1 MRFLENTPSDRQ
13 SSTSV
18 DPEQQSSTSVVQEVT
33 NTSSEVVQE
42 DTPPVAAD
50 ASVHNTIL
58 RELVEPVPGTS
69 TQERS
74 IPQSKSS
81 EKSTIKNTKRKRQKE
96 DEFIKF
102 MKDRHE
108 SRNSTLESLKCQ
120 GQESF
125 DDISTFTKHI
135 ETMLRKLSARSR
147 AMAKSEI
154 FNIISKYEIGDID
167 GQGEQDG
174 HQTPSD
180 LSRRQL
186 PCTSTSSYN
195 TSTYSPISVASTE
208 HQSQSELIDLTS
220 RQLPNI
226 SSQPFRSI
234 FHDEYDQDNL
244 DDLTNLP

>member
-1 MRFLENTPSDRQ
+1 
-13 SSTSV
+13 
-18 DPEQQSSTSVVQEVT
+18 
-33 NTSSEVVQE
+33 
-42 DTPPVAAD
+42 
-50 ASVHNTIL
+50 
-58 RELVEPVPGTS
+58 
-69 TQERS
+69 
-74 IPQSKSS
+74 
-81 EKSTIKNTKRKRQKE
+81 
-96 DEFIKF
+96 

-147 AMAKSEI
+147 AMAKTEI
-154 FNIISKYEIGDID
+154 FNIIAKYEIGDID
-167 GQGEQDG
+167 EQGERPYTSYSYSPTSAGSSG
-174 HQTPSD
+174 HQTQSD

-195 TSTYSPISVASTE
+195 TYSPISVASTE
-208 HQSQSELIDLTS
+208 HQLQSELIDLTS

-226 SSQPFRSI
+226 SREPFRSI
-234 FHDEYDQDNL
+234 FHDEYDQNNL

>member
-1 MRFLENTPSDRQ
+1 MRFLENTPSERQ

-18 DPEQQSSTSVVQEVT
+18 DPEQQSFTSVVQEVT
-33 NTSSEVVQE
+33 NTSSEVVHE

-50 ASVHNTIL
+50 ASVHNTIS

-81 EKSTIKNTKRKRQKE
+81 EKSTIKNTTRKRQKG

-167 GQGEQDG
+167 
-174 HQTPSD
+174 
-180 LSRRQL
+180 
-186 PCTSTSSYN
+186 N

-226 SSQPFRSI
+226 SSEPFRSI
-234 FHDEYDQDNL
+234 FHDEYDQNNL